1 MNRAMGMVIASEKVP
16 QGDSA
21 RALTTTSASTAS
33 RMIMIANTASRA
45 AAPPSGPISSRA
57 ICPRLLPSRRM
68 EKNRTTMSW
77 TAPAK
82 MTPKTIHIVPG
93 R

>member
-1 MNRAMGMVIASEKVP
+1 MNSAIGMVIASEKVP

-21 RALTTTSASTAS
+21 RALTTTSARTAS
-33 RMIMIANTASRA
+33 RMIMIANTASSA

-57 ICPRLLPSRRM
+57 ICPRHARLGRPALAQPPERARSRSRS
-68 EKNRTTMSW
+68 RS
-77 TAPAK
+77 
-82 MTPKTIHIVPG
+82 G